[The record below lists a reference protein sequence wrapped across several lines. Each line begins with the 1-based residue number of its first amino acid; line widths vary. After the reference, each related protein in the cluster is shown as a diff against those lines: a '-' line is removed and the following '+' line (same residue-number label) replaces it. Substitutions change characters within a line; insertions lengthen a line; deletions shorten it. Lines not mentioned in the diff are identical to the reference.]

1 MYLSMVDRNKVES
14 IDSDLPFYCAFSFPA
29 VLQTLGASNWS
40 LLKPT
45 FDLLSSDMQVCTC
58 I

>member
-1 MYLSMVDRNKVES
+1 MYLSMVDRNKAES

-29 VLQTLGASNWS
+29 VLLTLGASNWS

-45 FDLLSSDMQVCTC
+45 FDLLSSDMQV
-58 I
+58 